1 NSYDTMRGAGI
12 AVSALSQFLP
22 PAGVTVE
29 DLRQTLDALRGESL
43 FGWKPEQRQHLEEAL
58 EAAEGVIGAN
68 ATRAALEALGNVS
81 LKLNKCKRGNR
92 AYDLARQLQEQA
104 KQLEY
109 TLITELYSRERV
121 LLIELVRRFDRLY
134 RERKH
139 AASALDFADLEE
151 FTVRLLEGHP
161 ETRSRL
167 LRQFDHILMDEF
179 QDTNGQQA
187 KLIGLIRPPERFY
200 AVGDINQSIFGFRH
214 AEPQGFEEYRAEIEA
229 RERRL
234 VELEENFRSR
244 ADILSAVETVTE
256 DLPGIAKR
264 ALVPGRRFDDPAP
277 EFAVEAIVAGSLEM
291 EAQWV
296 ARRIAELNREGRELQ
311 DIAML
316 VRNTEVIG
324 AFADAFDAAG
334 VAYVVNRGRGFYESR
349 EVNDLVHLL
358 RAIANPQD
366 EVSLAVVLRS
376 PLVGASEEDLLRLKI
391 AGGNIGRGLRD
402 CTGPAHLTEFRD
414 RLGEWRAR
422 REYATFDRLLTA
434 AMDECGYPWSPNVDK
449 FLAQARD
456 AASRMS
462 LDEFVAELELVR
474 GENPR
479 EADAPPEDSSNT
491 VKVMTVHSAKGLEF
505 PVVFVAALDKGVNK
519 GAPVIGFSRQSG
531 LGARWRNPASGK
543 DKSDLYSQALKEEW
557 KVRDEEEASRLLYV
571 AMTRAEELLVLSY
584 SVTEKNP
591 SNWAKIVAAKLAI
604 DHTAPRDAV
613 ETRRA
618 PDGEEW
624 TLRLLVT
631 DQPPELLVRPRAAEE
646 LVETEILA
654 RPAPAG
660 QHDTNATVTAL
671 AAFAACPR
679 KYYLG
684 AYLGYEG
691 RLRRMVDAEEDGEL
705 SAGDFGSQVHAL
717 LAGVAV
723 PNPDPEAERLAA
735 VFHRGELGRRAA
747 QATRVE
753 REFDFL
759 MSVED
764 LVVRGQVD
772 LWFEEGG
779 ELVLVDY
786 KTDDVK
792 AVEAPDRARDY
803 VLQLR
808 LYAMAVERVAGRAPD
823 RAYLHFLRPDRVVEV
838 DLAPSLLES
847 PEQVVRDFQEAQSKL
862 EFPLNEG

>member
-1 NSYDTMRGAGI
+1 
-12 AVSALSQFLP
+12 
-22 PAGVTVE
+22 
-29 DLRQTLDALRGESL
+29 
-43 FGWKPEQRQHLEEAL
+43 
-58 EAAEGVIGAN
+58 
-68 ATRAALEALGNVS
+68 
-81 LKLNKCKRGNR
+81 
-92 AYDLARQLQEQA
+92 
-104 KQLEY
+104 
-109 TLITELYSRERV
+109 
-121 LLIELVRRFDRLY
+121 
-134 RERKH
+134 
-139 AASALDFADLEE
+139 
-151 FTVRLLEGHP
+151 
-161 ETRSRL
+161 
-167 LRQFDHILMDEF
+167 
-179 QDTNGQQA
+179 
-187 KLIGLIRPPERFY
+187 
-200 AVGDINQSIFGFRH
+200 
-214 AEPQGFEEYRAEIEA
+214 
-229 RERRL
+229 
-234 VELEENFRSR
+234 
-244 ADILSAVETVTE
+244 
-256 DLPGIAKR
+256 
-264 ALVPGRRFDDPAP
+264 
-277 EFAVEAIVAGSLEM
+277 
-291 EAQWV
+291 
-296 ARRIAELNREGRELQ
+296 
-311 DIAML
+311 
-316 VRNTEVIG
+316 
-324 AFADAFDAAG
+324 
-334 VAYVVNRGRGFYESR
+334 
-349 EVNDLVHLL
+349 
-358 RAIANPQD
+358 
-366 EVSLAVVLRS
+366 
-376 PLVGASEEDLLRLKI
+376 
-391 AGGNIGRGLRD
+391 
-402 CTGPAHLTEFRD
+402 
-414 RLGEWRAR
+414 
-422 REYATFDRLLTA
+422 
-434 AMDECGYPWSPNVDK
+434 
-449 FLAQARD
+449 
-456 AASRMS
+456 
-462 LDEFVAELELVR
+462 
-474 GENPR
+474 
-479 EADAPPEDSSNT
+479 
-491 VKVMTVHSAKGLEF
+491 
-505 PVVFVAALDKGVNK
+505 
-519 GAPVIGFSRQSG
+519 
-531 LGARWRNPASGK
+531 
-543 DKSDLYSQALKEEW
+543 
-557 KVRDEEEASRLLYV
+557 
-571 AMTRAEELLVLSY
+571 

-631 DQPPELLVRPRAAEE
+631 DRPPELLVRPRAAEE

-660 QHDTNATVTAL
+660 QQDTNATVTAL

-684 AYLGYEG
+684 AYFGYEG

-759 MSVED
+759 MAVED

-847 PEQVVRDFQEAQSKL
+847 PEQVVKDFQEAQSKL
-862 EFPLNEG
+862 EFPLNEGERCRRCSFFKDLCPATLAGEKG